1 MLQGKANPI
10 ALACRDL
17 TSFFFFFFFFFFLLL
32 FFLLSSWSGISSVC
46 VVGCSIRCPKSQIVT
61 QKLHDQ
67 RRVLVAILVKGVQ
80 LSNSLIKGS
89 LGELASL
96 LGRVEDL
103 IVEDGEV
110 ERQTEADGMRG
121 LHLGLS
127 NLEGLLVS
135 LLRIFENLRS
145 SVTHSHLGEVPVII
159 SLHLQVKDLGFG
171 IAGLGDEVFV
181 QKIENVAAN
190 IVELLFDFFTV
201 FLSHSLFLFGTFGL
215 LLN

>member
-1 MLQGKANPI
+1 MFLVCRQKKSEQVRGWTTWFSFLRFWRRRKNWRMLQGKANPI

-17 TSFFFFFFFFFFLLL
+17 TSFFFLLL

-103 IVEDGEV
+103 IV
-110 ERQTEADGMRG
+110 
-121 LHLGLS
+121 
-127 NLEGLLVS
+127 
-135 LLRIFENLRS
+135 
-145 SVTHSHLGEVPVII
+145 PC
-159 SLHLQVKDLGFG
+159 
-171 IAGLGDEVFV
+171 
-181 QKIENVAAN
+181 
-190 IVELLFDFFTV
+190 
-201 FLSHSLFLFGTFGL
+201 
-215 LLN
+215 